1 MTSSRRNQTISP
13 RVKSIIRTLDSIL
26 EYFNNHWCEDLSK
39 AIFGP
44 VRGEEV
50 WRHYM
55 KCECLEE
62 FYNQAPMDV
71 IEAILDDCLKAK
83 E

>member
-1 MTSSRRNQTISP
+1 MASNRRNTISP
-13 RVKSIIRTLDSIL
+13 RVKNIIKTLDDIL
-26 EYFNNHWCEDLSK
+26 EYFNNHWCEDISRS
-39 AIFGP
+39 IFGP

-62 FYNQAPMDV
+62 FYNQAPLDV
-71 IEAILDDCLKAK
+71 IEAILDDYLKTK